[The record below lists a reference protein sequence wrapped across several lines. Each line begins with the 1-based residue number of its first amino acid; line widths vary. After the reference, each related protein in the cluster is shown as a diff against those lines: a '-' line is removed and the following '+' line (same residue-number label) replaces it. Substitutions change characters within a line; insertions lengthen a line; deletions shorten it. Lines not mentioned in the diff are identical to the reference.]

1 MIPLAFLL
9 LAAIVIAIT
18 LWGRADVGCFLRS
31 HKSIANA
38 QDLLAFKVLVR
49 RNMRVAVVAL
59 SFGLLWGLTAA
70 MTAWQL
76 GLTGILI
83 VLGVSVP
90 IVLLGKITK
99 KVEGKARS
107 LPCPDAQLEAE
118 YRKVGHS
125 WSAKLFPD
133 F

>member
-1 MIPLAFLL
+1 MILLAFLF
-9 LAAIVIAIT
+9 LAALVIAIT
-18 LWGRADVGCFLRS
+18 LWGRADVGRFLQS

-59 SFGLLWGLTAA
+59 LFGLLWGLAAA

-90 IVLLGKITK
+90 VVLLGKITK
-99 KVEGKARS
+99 KLEGKARS

-118 YRKVGHS
+118 YRAVGHS